1 MKFKT
6 TIFST
11 LLLTVCILLS
21 GCSRIRKAAR
31 TADVHP
37 DIFPDYIGVTV
48 PVNIAPLNF
57 MMEGVEH
64 IQAVFRIDG
73 KEQTLVC
80 GSEGV
85 VDIPLEDWHD
95 MTSKAAGRKIEVEV
109 SAWNDDNPD
118 GIKYKS
124 FVINVSKDEIDPW
137 IAYRLIEPGY
147 EAWRYMGIYQREIA
161 SFEELEIVSNKTTK
175 SACVNCHHFD
185 NRSAKRMM
193 FHARGANGGTIFLEN
208 GTTRKVKPEAKT
220 VYPAWHPD
228 GRYIAF
234 SSNDTHQ
241 VFFGEGRQILEVFD
255 YSSDLVLYDTKEN
268 KVITDPRFNGEEF
281 METFPSWS
289 PDGKW
294 LYFSSAESKK
304 MPDER
309 KDLHYD
315 ILRVEFDSK
324 SGKMGENVD
333 TVYNAKKQGGS
344 ASFPRLSPDGKYLLY
359 TLAAYGTF
367 PIWHNEADLRMMRL
381 DTGENV
387 DISVWNDK
395 DNTESYH
402 SWSKN
407 GRWVMFS
414 SRRLDGRYTRLFIAC
429 LDKNGKPCKPF
440 LLPQKDP
447 RQNTLRLKSYNI
459 PEFMDGRVEMPD
471 NTVELFKCE
480 DKIIKR

>member
-1 MKFKT
+1 MKFNLT
-6 TIFST
+6 LFTT
-11 LLLTVCILLS
+11 LLLTVCISLS

-31 TADVHP
+31 TADVQP

-73 KEQTLVC
+73 KEQTVVC
-80 GSEGV
+80 GNEGV
-85 VDIPLEDWHD
+85 VDIPLDEWRD
-95 MTSKAAGRKIEVEV
+95 MMSKAAGSKIDVEV
-109 SAWNDDNPD
+109 SAWNDANPD
-118 GIKYKS
+118 GIRYKA
-124 FVINVSKDEIDPW
+124 FAINVSKDEIDPW

-147 EAWRYMGIYQREIA
+147 EAWRYMGIYQREL
-161 SFEELEIVSNKTTK
+161 SSYDEFEIVSNKTTK

-185 NRSAKRMM
+185 NRSAKRML
-193 FHARGANGGTIFLEN
+193 FHARGKNGGTIFLEN

-220 VYPAWHPD
+220 VYPAWHPE

-241 VFFGEGRQILEVFD
+241 VFFGEGRQVLEVFD

-315 ILRVEFDSK
+315 ILRVEFDIK

-333 TVYNAKKQGGS
+333 TVYNAKTQGGS
-344 ASFPRLSPDGKYLLY
+344 ASFPRISPDGKYLLY
-359 TLAAYGTF
+359 TLAEYGTF

-395 DNTESYH
+395 ENTESYH

>member
-1 MKFKT
+1 MKFNLT
-6 TIFST
+6 LFTT
-11 LLLTVCILLS
+11 LLLTVCISLS

-31 TADVHP
+31 TADVQP

-73 KEQTLVC
+73 KEQTVVC
-80 GSEGV
+80 GNEGV
-85 VDIPLEDWHD
+85 VDIPLDEWRD
-95 MTSKAAGRKIEVEV
+95 MMSKAAGSKIDVEV
-109 SAWNDDNPD
+109 SAWNDANPD
-118 GIKYKS
+118 GIRYKA
-124 FVINVSKDEIDPW
+124 FAINVSKDEIDPW

-147 EAWRYMGIYQREIA
+147 EAWRYMGIYQREL
-161 SFEELEIVSNKTTK
+161 SSYDEFEIVSNKTTK

-185 NRSAKRMM
+185 NRSAKRML
-193 FHARGANGGTIFLEN
+193 FHARGKNGGTIFLEN
-208 GTTRKVKPEAKT
+208 GKTHKVKPESKI
-220 VYPAWHPD
+220 VYPAWHPE

-241 VFFGEGRQILEVFD
+241 VFFGEGRQVLEVFD

-294 LYFSSAESKK
+294 LYFSSAASKK

-315 ILRVEFDSK
+315 ILRVEFDIK

-333 TVYNAKKQGGS
+333 TVYNAKTQGGS
-344 ASFPRLSPDGKYLLY
+344 ASFPRISPDGKYLLY
-359 TLAAYGTF
+359 TLAEYGTF

-381 DTGENV
+381 DTGEDV

-395 DNTESYH
+395 ENTESYH